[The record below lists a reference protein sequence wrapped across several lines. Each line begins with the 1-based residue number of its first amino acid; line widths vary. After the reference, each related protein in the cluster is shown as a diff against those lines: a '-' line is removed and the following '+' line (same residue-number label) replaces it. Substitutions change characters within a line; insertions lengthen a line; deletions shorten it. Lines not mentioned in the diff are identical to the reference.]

1 MESQLTPKQLRRVW
15 KIPQLSS
22 TDNIHQTGC
31 HACHQWSSP
40 NDSVNIGGLSFCNL
54 SCYMVFKS
62 EQVEIPLGTRIGTVK
77 RILKT
82 HKKGDDLYYLHILKS
97 WEAEAKNLK
106 KQKRREKAK
115 EKGAKTKKVQFK
127 PETTTI
133 PSPPTLKSVKELSS
147 QFESQDPGVVD
158 VSDSE
163 SCSETESYVSSN
175 LSYDLPLD
183 QEEIE
188 FLDDEL
194 DDDT

>member
-1 MESQLTPKQLRRVW
+1 VW

-82 HKKGDDLYYLHILKS
+82 HKKEDDLYYVHILKS
-97 WEAEAKNLK
+97 WEVEAKNLK

-115 EKGAKTKKVQFK
+115 EKSAKTKKVQFK
-127 PETTTI
+127 SKTDAI